1 METISLS
8 DFHHLIVHYNFNNS
22 TSLLILDSRPYISYN
37 DGHIV
42 GAKNMYCPPIS
53 KRRFV
58 NGGKLHLEKM
68 LDSDV
73 RHRLVSGGYSQI
85 VIYGDSE
92 DELVHTDSNMNIVWH
107 SIKQLG
113 FGGICKLL
121 KGGFA
126 QFMQSFPRQCT
137 IVGSNPIL
145 TPQAEPSAQ
154 EKSQRHALFRTNST
168 LMEPVE
174 IFPHLYLGNALTA
187 ACMQDLQRLGITA
200 ILNVSS
206 TCKNHFTSN
215 FLYKNIP
222 VDDSHNTLLSN
233 WFSDAITFI
242 DEVKGAGGKTLVH
255 CHAGVS
261 RSATICIAYVMY
273 SRHASLDTAF
283 EFVKSRRSEISPNA
297 GFMHQLLEFEKE
309 QEDKR
314 RHLSPLSPL
323 SPPCS
328 PPCRFFSVSSS
339 FCSSMDT
346 GVSSPYSTPF
356 SSPTALTSPMVAF
369 T

>member
-1 METISLS
+1 MVGGGSYCAANDVNI
-8 DFHHLIVHYNFNNS
+8 
-22 TSLLILDSRPYISYN
+22 LL
-37 DGHIV
+37 
-42 GAKNMYCPPIS
+42 
-53 KRRFV
+53 
-58 NGGKLHLEKM
+58 
-68 LDSDV
+68 
-73 RHRLVSGGYSQI
+73 
-85 VIYGDSE
+85 
-92 DELVHTDSNMNIVWH
+92 T
-107 SIKQLG
+107 
-113 FGGICKLL
+113 
-121 KGGFA
+121 GGFA

-168 LMEPVE
+168 LTEPVE

>member
-1 METISLS
+1 MVE
-8 DFHHLIVHYNFNNS
+8 
-22 TSLLILDSRPYISYN
+22 LL
-37 DGHIV
+37 
-42 GAKNMYCPPIS
+42 
-53 KRRFV
+53 
-58 NGGKLHLEKM
+58 
-68 LDSDV
+68 
-73 RHRLVSGGYSQI
+73 
-85 VIYGDSE
+85 
-92 DELVHTDSNMNIVWH
+92 
-107 SIKQLG
+107 
-113 FGGICKLL
+113 
-121 KGGFA
+121 
-126 QFMQSFPRQCT
+126 PR
-137 IVGSNPIL
+137 
-145 TPQAEPSAQ
+145 
-154 EKSQRHALFRTNST
+154 
-168 LMEPVE
+168 
-174 IFPHLYLGNALTA
+174 
-187 ACMQDLQRLGITA
+187 
-200 ILNVSS
+200 
-206 TCKNHFTSN
+206 
-215 FLYKNIP
+215 
-222 VDDSHNTLLSN
+222 
-233 WFSDAITFI
+233 DAIPSNRMEEKNGFWWLNLPITMWCLFV

-283 EFVKSRRSEISPNA
+283 EFVKSCRSEISPNA

-369 T
+369 TWRTSWR

>member
-1 METISLS
+1 MVE
-8 DFHHLIVHYNFNNS
+8 
-22 TSLLILDSRPYISYN
+22 LLPRDAIP
-37 DGHIV
+37 
-42 GAKNMYCPPIS
+42 
-53 KRRFV
+53 
-58 NGGKLHLEKM
+58 
-68 LDSDV
+68 
-73 RHRLVSGGYSQI
+73 
-85 VIYGDSE
+85 
-92 DELVHTDSNMNIVWH
+92 SNRMV
-107 SIKQLG
+107 
-113 FGGICKLL
+113 
-121 KGGFA
+121 
-126 QFMQSFPRQCT
+126 
-137 IVGSNPIL
+137 
-145 TPQAEPSAQ
+145 
-154 EKSQRHALFRTNST
+154 EKSGFWWLNLPITMWCLF
-168 LMEPVE
+168 V
-174 IFPHLYLGNALTA
+174 
-187 ACMQDLQRLGITA
+187 
-200 ILNVSS
+200 
-206 TCKNHFTSN
+206 
-215 FLYKNIP
+215 
-222 VDDSHNTLLSN
+222 
-233 WFSDAITFI
+233 

-283 EFVKSRRSEISPNA
+283 EFVKSCRSEISPNA

-369 T
+369 TWRTSWRTGNDDTIPVEMRQTQKWRHCVVLRRSFAVGDKTFLWVQVTECLYKAHSWSLSSLQSLWQNSCDKGECKDMQSYRGITFDILLN